1 MQRESSPPGG
11 GFLHAVSVATCA
23 PVVVSGSAS
32 ASGSI
37 ATGYEMMTFASTA
50 TQPGGAGSCHQS
62 WPAFAAR
69 QPAVWNTFDT
79 HASCGILVPVAGVL
93 SSCST
98 AGSHANAF
106 AVDDSTHVL
115 VGPSHAWPVGHAA
128 FGPHSY
134 DPLGI
139 SGLHAASAM
148 NIHARIL

>member
-23 PVVVSGSAS
+23 PVVVSVSAS
-32 ASGSI
+32 ASGSN

-50 TQPGGAGSCHQS
+50 TQPVGAVSCHQS
-62 WPAFAAR
+62 WPSFAAR

-79 HASCGILVPVAGVL
+79 HARDGNQDPAAGVL

-98 AGSHANAF
+98 PESHANPF

-115 VGPSHAWPVGHAA
+115 
-128 FGPHSY
+128 
-134 DPLGI
+134 
-139 SGLHAASAM
+139 
-148 NIHARIL
+148 